1 MFRATLRGFRLFL
14 GQISLEILVQSTDLQ
29 FKAPMNHFRAD
40 NVPSLMRIL
49 ANFVRINIQL
59 F

>member
-29 FKAPMNHFRAD
+29 FEAPMNHFRAN